1 MAKSKHCE
9 TLQNKTPTHT
19 YEVSQ
24 FSFSPTPKLK
34 RKRLSASQAWLIIS
48 TQHLKDDL
56 ITRLSLLAY
65 HCHM

>member
-1 MAKSKHCE
+1 MAKSKHYE
-9 TLQNKTPTHT
+9 TLQDKTHTHT

-34 RKRLSASQAWLIIS
+34 RKRLSASQALLIIS
-48 TQHLKDDL
+48 RQHLEDDL
-56 ITRLSLLAY
+56 ITRLFLLAY

>member
-9 TLQNKTPTHT
+9 TLQDNTHTHT

-34 RKRLSASQAWLIIS
+34 RKRLSASQALLIIS
-48 TQHLKDDL
+48 TQRLKDDL
-56 ITRLSLLAY
+56 ITWLFLLAY